1 MQQQTVIQDLEA
13 AVADTEAKI
22 AEKKEQLAGLRAE
35 LKRYRRALGAVTG
48 RPTSRETEDSRRGE
62 AHVEPGRGRLR

>member
-48 RPTSRETEDSRRGE
+48 RPLTP
-62 AHVEPGRGRLR
+62 HVGP

>member
-22 AEKKEQLAGLRAE
+22 AEKKEQLAELRAE

-48 RPTSRETEDSRRGE
+48 RPTSRTTGDFKREGP
-62 AHVEPGRGRLR
+62 HVEPVPVESR